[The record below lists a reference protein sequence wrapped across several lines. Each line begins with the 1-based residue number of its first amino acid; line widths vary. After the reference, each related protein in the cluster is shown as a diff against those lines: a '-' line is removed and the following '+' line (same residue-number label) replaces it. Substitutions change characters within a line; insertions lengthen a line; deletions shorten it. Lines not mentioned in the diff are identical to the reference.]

1 MASTPVVSSQT
12 EPRWQANPA
21 FACDIRHSVWTV
33 RSIFSEKPD
42 GTAWLRLEGREQIA
56 ATIGGSNTPGDT
68 LIHHLFSDEI
78 DVDAADDARGVFAME
93 DIIIRPDDAPVSDD
107 FPFKGMHGY
116 GHYHARFRR
125 GSTAPGRSPS
135 SCRPGCASTS
145 LTDPRTGKALTWN
158 SSVSPSTSRK
168 RLSTTSSAA

>member
-1 MASTPVVSSQT
+1 MDDIERLGIV
-12 EPRWQANPA
+12 E
-21 FACDIRHSVWTV
+21 DIRRVMARYV
-33 RSIFSEKPD
+33 RYADHHRWLDLAGLFTPNGTFTPQKPD
-42 GTAWLRLEGREQIA
+42 GTVWLRLEGREQIA

-125 GSTAPGRSPS
+125 VDGSWQISELVQT
-135 SCRPGCASTS
+135 
-145 LTDPRTGKALTWN
+145 
-158 SSVSPSTSRK
+158 
-168 RLSTTSSAA
+168 RLRLDFTY